1 MEHYIVKKVPKEI
14 IKRAEENYY
23 QYNMSVLDSFEE
35 AVRNFAKKGTELWKA
50 WYWDDFRAF
59 IPSEYREEYLD
70 FEKYPLKYANK

>member
-1 MEHYIVKKVPKEI
+1 MEHYIVKKVPKVI

-23 QYNMSVLDSFEE
+23 KYNMSVLDSFEE